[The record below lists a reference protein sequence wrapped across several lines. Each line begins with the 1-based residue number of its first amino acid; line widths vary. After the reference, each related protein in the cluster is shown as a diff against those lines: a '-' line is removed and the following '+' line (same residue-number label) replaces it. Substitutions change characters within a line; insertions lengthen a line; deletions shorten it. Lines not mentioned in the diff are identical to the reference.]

1 MASEARA
8 RANVPRRVVKQ
19 TTDGMDSYHRY
30 VAESTT
36 PSPSPPTSQS
46 DLSARPYAGHSRSF
60 STPRPSILDQSSSA
74 SNSDAGSPGQTKV
87 PEITVTSPGKPYT
100 AAPRYSLT
108 PRQATFPPLVAQRL
122 AVPAVRPPPPV
133 QQLLS
138 AQRIQRIK
146 PPLAPI
152 PPTTASSSDSRKRDG
167 LVDVA
172 LPYRPF
178 YLQRRV
184 LSSFAVLF
192 AGLLVAVEAVLDLSN
207 KRGGLGSPDHG
218 FRYLWQ
224 YGSAFIFTCIA
235 ALWARPEH
243 QARASAPWL
252 RMAKGPASVDRTL
265 MLDYVFM
272 FEPGTIMV
280 AARNRDWLV
289 AATATV
295 GLTLKL
301 IVVIAVALVSPTFQI
316 VTARGAGLS
325 LHNKFVNDPTGLQNA
340 GALPFFTML
349 GLQTKGLNF
358 PDGTSKQFAFQS
370 FSADLPATAELQ
382 TNVDGFESDI
392 ECEPAQFN
400 MTGLQFIQVSDV
412 QINATVSTPTCSMT
426 QTIPNLALL
435 NATLP
440 TFFMAFQAGTCGNS
454 SSPDDGRVVVMTG
467 AIAINQAS
475 VPTRSGILNV
485 PIAGVVPQSAALI
498 CRPSYFLTRVH
509 VTKNNTQL
517 ISIERN
523 RSASNKT
530 LDKVHP
536 WDIVQGHFNSYPTDS
551 QILGAMPSVNS
562 RFPGIAV
569 VASDHVMDSAVA
581 MEVKDHGVPPI
592 ETFLN
597 TDNLTQI
604 STAYWRQYTALVG
617 RNSLMGETQEK
628 STGTA
633 VIIGE
638 RLNVRPIPAHLLSGL
653 LGLVLVLVLAAVAV
667 APAKG
672 FLPRDPNT
680 IINMATLLAH
690 SRQLLQ
696 CLRGTGAADLSTI
709 REKLLGTSYYTGV
722 EPYEKAEKAAQG
734 YFKIFGGA
742 PPPQNTPPEF
752 VENAAWRHP
761 LPLHPWARLAAVVTM
776 FSMIISLEVVLR
788 VSKANGGIAT
798 VKANTDRHFLWTT
811 GTGVIFGLVVLYL
824 AAADCAT
831 RCLAPYAKL
840 KEGGSFET
848 TVGLD
853 FMDKS
858 KHRILYDAVKTQN
871 IAVVFTTTALLVASL
886 LATFSG
892 ALYSTTPIP
901 STRPVT
907 LRALD
912 SFTNASTPCP
922 TCTTDTLLASLI
934 LDANLTF
941 PSFTFEDLNFNTLQL
956 TEQLDMQDGAGMIL
970 VTLPAVRSRLDC
982 RLYPQSEINT
992 NFTLPELPN
1001 QFSAEMTVR
1010 ITGEPCLD
1018 PSIRSNAVLPMGE
1031 SFSSSVFG
1039 IATPR
1044 SAASSQCSD
1053 FTYVWGQLS
1062 DNTPSQ
1068 VGYISAMGCNETL
1081 ETVMAEVRLT
1091 GASLHVDPTYPPV
1104 VRGNTA
1110 SRVTL
1115 TLLPLQYGLLA
1126 NLTTGNQL
1134 DPFFSSLVTS
1144 RFAVPAGNLGDP
1156 GLGKS
1161 GLVADAIVRQHGI
1174 LRAQNLNVNSRRRI
1188 PDITAQDTIPAMLK
1202 STSVTS
1208 LRRLVQDNA
1217 STRIIQSVLALLM
1230 ALTLVAWLLTPGTDT
1245 ILPRNP
1251 CSIASVA
1258 ALLVDGNVFGFLGR
1272 GAEWQATEEMKRSF
1286 LDGSH
1291 SMGFKVGYERVR
1303 KRRGVEDLNGV
1314 KGDGHMAYG
1323 INVKRGGG
1331 WGGGEDVG
1339 LGILARVNRA
1349 HRGFVRGWGKM

>member
-1 MASEARA
+1 MR
-8 RANVPRRVVKQ
+8 Q
-19 TTDGMDSYHRY
+19 TTNGMDSYHRY

-36 PSPSPPTSQS
+36 PSPPPPPPPLPQTTPV
-46 DLSARPYAGHSRSF
+46 DVTARPYHGHSRSF
-60 STPRPSILDQSSSA
+60 STPRPWTVEPSSSA
-74 SNSDAGSPGQTKV
+74 SDSDTELSGQPKV
-87 PEITVTSPGKPYT
+87 PEITVTSPGRSQT
-100 AAPRYSLT
+100 VRPRYSLT
-108 PRQATFPPLVAQRL
+108 PRQATFPPPVAHRL
-122 AVPAVRPPPPV
+122 AIPAVRPPPPT
-133 QQLLS
+133 QQLPLSS
-138 AQRIQRIK
+138 AQRSNHRAQ
-146 PPLAPI
+146 PSQSSM
-152 PPTTASSSDSRKRDG
+152 PPTTASTDDSRKRDG
-167 LVDVA
+167 LIDVA

-184 LSSFAVLF
+184 LVSFAILF
-192 AGLLVAVEAVLDLSN
+192 AGLLIAVEAVLDLSN

-243 QARASAPWL
+243 QARSSAPWL

-272 FEPGTIMV
+272 FEPLTIV
-280 AARNRDWLV
+280 KAAKNRDWLV
-289 AATATV
+289 AVTATV

-301 IVVIAVALVSPTFQI
+301 IIVIAVALVSPTFQI
-316 VTARGAGLS
+316 VTARGAS
-325 LHNKFVNDPTGLQNA
+325 LNLENKFVNSPAGLQNA
-340 GALPFFTML
+340 GSLPFFTMAA
-349 GLQTKGLNF
+349 LQTKGLNF

-370 FSADLPATAELQ
+370 FSADLPTTAELQ
-382 TNVDGFESDI
+382 TNVDGFGSDI
-392 ECEPAQFN
+392 ECEPAQLN
-400 MTGLQFIQVSDV
+400 LTGIQFIQGTDV
-412 QINATVSTPTCSMT
+412 QLNVTVSTPTCLLT
-426 QTIPNLALL
+426 QAIPNMALVGL
-435 NATLP
+435 TLP
-440 TFFMAFQAGTCGNS
+440 TFFMAFQAGFCGAS
-454 SSPDDGRVVVMTG
+454 TSPLPDDGRVVVMTG
-467 AIAINQAS
+467 AIAINQSS
-475 VPTRSGILNV
+475 VPSQGGVFNV
-485 PIAGVVPQSAALI
+485 PISGTVTKSAALI

-523 RSASNKT
+523 RSAANKT

-536 WDIVQGHFNSYPTDS
+536 WDIVQGHFSSYPTDS
-551 QILGAMPSVNS
+551 QILGAIPNVNS
-562 RFPGIAV
+562 RYPGVAN
-569 VASDHVMDSAVA
+569 VASDPVMNAAVA
-581 MEVKDHGVPPI
+581 MEVKDHGVPRI

-597 TDNLTQI
+597 TDNLTDI

-617 RNSLMGETQEK
+617 RNSLMGTTQET

-653 LGLVLVLVLAAVAV
+653 LGFVLVLVLVAVAF

-672 FLPRDPNT
+672 FLPRNPNS

-696 CLRGTGAADLSTI
+696 CLRGTGAANISSI
-709 REKLLGTSYYTGV
+709 RERLLGTDYYTGV

-742 PPPQNTPPEF
+742 PPSQNAPPEF
-752 VENAAWRHP
+752 VQNADWRHP
-761 LPLHPWARLAAVVTM
+761 PPLHPWARLVAVVIM
-776 FSMIISLEVVLR
+776 FCMIISLEVVLR
-788 VSKANGGIAT
+788 VSNANSGIAT
-798 VKANTDRHFLWTT
+798 IKANTDRHFLWTT
-811 GTGVIFGLVVLYL
+811 GTGVVFGLVVLYL

-848 TVGLD
+848 TVNLD

-858 KHRILYDAVKTQN
+858 KHRILYDAVKSKN
-871 IAVVFTTTALLVASL
+871 IVVVFTTTALLVSSL

-907 LRALD
+907 LQITD
-912 SFTNASTPCP
+912 SFTNASSPCP

-941 PSFTFEDLNFNTLQL
+941 PSFTFEDLNFNSLRL
-956 TEQLDMQDGAGMIL
+956 TEQLDMQEGAGAIL
-970 VTLPAVRSRLDC
+970 VTLPAIRSRLEC

-992 NFTLPELPN
+992 NFTPTGLPN
-1001 QFSAEMTVR
+1001 QSSEQEEMKIR

-1018 PSIRSNAVLPMGE
+1018 PSIRSNAIAPSGE
-1031 SFSSSVFG
+1031 LSSSVFG
-1039 IATPR
+1039 VATPR
-1044 SAASSQCSD
+1044 SAASTQCSD
-1053 FTYVWGQLS
+1053 FTYVWGQL
-1062 DNTPSQ
+1062 NENAPAQ

-1081 ETVMAEVRLT
+1081 ESVMATVRLT
-1091 GASLHVDPTYPPV
+1091 GQSLHVDPTYPPV
-1104 VRGNTA
+1104 VQDGTVRPVN
-1110 SRVTL
+1110 L
-1115 TLLPLQYGLLA
+1115 NLLPLQYGLLA
-1126 NLTTGNQL
+1126 NLPTGNQL
-1134 DPFFSSLVTS
+1134 DPFFSSLVAS

-1174 LRAQNLNVNSRRRI
+1174 LRAQNLNVNSRRRL
-1188 PDITAQDTIPAMLK
+1188 PDIAAQATIPAMLE

-1208 LRRLVQDNA
+1208 LRRLVQDKA
-1217 STRIIQSVLALLM
+1217 STRIIQSVLALLI

-1291 SMGFKVGYERVR
+1291 SMGFKIGYERVR
-1303 KRRGVEDLNGV
+1303 KRRGIEDLNGV
-1314 KGDGHMAYG
+1314 KGDGSVAYG

-1339 LGILARVNRA
+1339 LGILARVNGA
-1349 HRGFVRGWGKM
+1349 QRGFVKGWGKM